1 MAQNYSGGGNRSGGY
16 NQGGNRGDSFGQG
29 SGNRGGGYAQGGGNR
44 SGGYSQNRGGFG
56 SKERTIPH
64 VRLSDS
70 DYVDRAESIIRKL
83 DGEKKLLTTS
93 KIRNLLSM
101 ISSLYDEV
109 RRSAGDKLSKEAL
122 SQIQYIRL
130 HFAYEAGRDAKVKLF
145 VLEADILEH
154 LKDIGDSK
162 EQFMLFCRY
171 MEALVA
177 FHRFVGGK
185 E

>member
-1 MAQNYSGGGNRSGGY
+1 MAQNYNGGGYRSDY
-16 NQGGNRGDSFGQG
+16 NQGGYQGGYGQG
-29 SGNRGGGYAQGGGNR
+29 GNRGGGYGQGGNR
-44 SGGYSQNRGGFG
+44 GGYNQNRGASG
-56 SKERTIPH
+56 SKDRTVPH
-64 VRLSDS
+64 VKLSDS

-109 RRSAGDKLSKEAL
+109 RRSAGDKLGKEAL

-130 HFAYEAGRDAKVKLF
+130 HFAYEAGRDKDVKSF

-162 EQFMLFCRY
+162 ERFMLFCRY